1 MGPLPPVGAAILRGT
16 VKMKVTHPVPRE
28 LWDWLVLSGWRNVP
42 VKNDRRSYQWLP
54 DAALKELLDA
64 DPAQRNQAHARV
76 LLQSKADAELSR
88 PNPRS
93 LPLPHRS
100 YCPRCPR
107 CPTKNPGC
115 AQAHRGLLLFQ

>member
-1 MGPLPPVGAAILRGT
+1 MKDLIRNLLSIRQKRKPAPVGPLPPVGAALIRGS

-64 DPAQRNQAHARV
+64 DPAQRKQVHARV
-76 LLQSKADAELSR
+76 LAQGKAD
-88 PNPRS
+88 
-93 LPLPHRS
+93 
-100 YCPRCPR
+100 
-107 CPTKNPGC
+107 T
-115 AQAHRGLLLFQ
+115 